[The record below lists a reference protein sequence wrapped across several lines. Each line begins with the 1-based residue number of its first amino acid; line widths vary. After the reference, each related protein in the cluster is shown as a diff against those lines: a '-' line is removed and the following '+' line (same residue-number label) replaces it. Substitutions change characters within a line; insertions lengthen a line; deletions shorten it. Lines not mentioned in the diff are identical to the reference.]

1 MVAVLGAG
9 SWGTTLAAIIASSG
23 NDVDLW
29 ARNEAL
35 VEYMR
40 DERHNPQYVTDLAL
54 PEGVHP
60 TSDLEGALEDQ
71 DMVIHVVPSH
81 ATRDFASRYAP
92 YLPQHATLVSATKGL
107 EPETHK
113 RMTDVIKEETGVQ
126 PGLVTGPNHAEEVS
140 REQPTAAVA
149 AHPSPREA
157 REMADVLSTKRFKV
171 YPRTDLVG
179 SEVCSAYK
187 NVVALSSGMAS
198 GLGYGDNAQAALV
211 TLGIDEMVAFVRRL
225 GGAERTSYGL
235 AGLGDLVATATSTH
249 SRNRHVGEEL
259 AKGRQLESI
268 LDDMGGQVAEGV
280 RAVKAFHAITD
291 EEQLDLPLTRVSYQ
305 VVYEGMTVEEGVAEL
320 LRQV

>member
-9 SWGTTLAAIIASSG
+9 SWGTTLAANIG
-23 NDVDLW
+23 RTGREVDLW
-29 ARNEAL
+29 ARNESL
-35 VEYMR
+35 VGYMR
-40 DERHNPQYVTDLAL
+40 EERHNPQYVPDLPL
-54 PEGVHP
+54 PDTVHP
-60 TSDLEGALEDQ
+60 TTDLEAALEDAG
-71 DMVIHVVPSH
+71 MVLHVVPSH
-81 ATRDFASRYAP
+81 ATRDFAARYAP
-92 YLPQHATLVSATKGL
+92 HLRDDVVLVSATKGL
-107 EPETHK
+107 EPGTHK
-113 RMTDVIKEETGVQ
+113 RMTDVIQEETGLQ
-126 PGLVTGPNHAEEVS
+126 PGLITGPNHAEEVC

-149 AHPSPREA
+149 AHPSPRTA
-157 REMADVLSTKRFKV
+157 REMAEVLSTKRFKV

-259 AKGRQLESI
+259 ARGRKLESI

-280 RAVKAFHAITD
+280 KAVKAFHAIAED
-291 EEQLDLPLTRVSYQ
+291 EGLDLPLTRVAHE
-305 VVYEGMTVEEGVAEL
+305 VVYEGVTVEEGVTVL
-320 LRQV
+320 LQQV